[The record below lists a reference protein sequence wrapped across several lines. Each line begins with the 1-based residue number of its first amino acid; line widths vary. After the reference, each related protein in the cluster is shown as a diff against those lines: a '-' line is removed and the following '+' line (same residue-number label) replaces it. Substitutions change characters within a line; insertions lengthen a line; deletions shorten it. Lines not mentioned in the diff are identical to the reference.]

1 MRAKGNGADRRS
13 KIHALA
19 VRGATAGERGAAQA
33 ALDRT
38 KAVTP
43 GKKRLTADACRTLNA
58 PGIYWHDEIPGF
70 ALRIAKGGTRTF
82 VLRYR
87 GEDRCE
93 HQITI
98 GRLGADWTF
107 GAARDHA
114 KELRRKIAGG
124 RDLATERRD
133 RRYAPTVGDLI
144 KRYQKEHLP
153 TLAANTHGDQKT
165 MLDLIGKHLGK
176 HTKLADVDTEKVREM
191 HRAIGESIGRNGVPR
206 ESRANR
212 ILTVCSK
219 MFSLALQQ
227 RAGELPWRDPRMGN
241 PCKGIKKYHEENRD
255 RFFSA
260 AELTAI
266 SAALDSYPGVAAD
279 VVRMCMFTGCRPRE
293 ALLAKWPEFSQPSF
307 WLKPASQTKQ
317 RKPHKIPLS
326 PDAIAI
332 IDKRRDRRTKADGG
346 FVFPSADKPGKPL
359 ATLHHVWTHVRKLTG
374 IGKARA
380 YDLRHSFASVGIAE
394 GLGLPVVGKL
404 MGHSSPRTTSRYVHL
419 DSATL
424 REATEAIG
432 NAIGR
437 KNGGTEAQ
445 P

>member
-1 MRAKGNGADRRS
+1 MRAKGNGADRHS

-19 VRGATAGERGAAQA
+19 VHGATAGGRGAAQA
-33 ALDRT
+33 ALERT

-43 GKKRLTADACRTLNA
+43 NKKRLTAGTCRTLTA
-58 PGIYWHDEIPGF
+58 PGIYWNEDVPGF

-107 GAARDHA
+107 SAARDHA
-114 KELRRKIAGG
+114 RELRRKIAGG

-133 RRYAPTVGDLI
+133 RRDAPTVGDLI
-144 KRYQKEHLP
+144 KRYQKDHLP
-153 TLAANTHGDQKT
+153 TLAETTHGDQNT
-165 MLDLIGKHLGK
+165 MLKEIGRHLGRN
-176 HTKLADVDTEKVREM
+176 TKLADVDTEKVREM

-206 ESRANR
+206 EARANR

-219 MFSLALQQ
+219 LFSLALQQ

-260 AELTAI
+260 AELAAI
-266 SAALDSYPGVAAD
+266 SAALDSYPGVAAA
-279 VVRMCMFTGCRPRE
+279 VVRMCMYTGCRPKE
-293 ALLAKWPEFSQPSF
+293 ALLAKWPEFEQPGF

-317 RKPHKIPLS
+317 RKPHKIPLG

-332 IDKRRDRRTKADGG
+332 IEKRRERRIKTDGG
-346 FVFPSADKPGKPL
+346 YVFPSADKPGKPL

-380 YDLRHSFASVGIAE
+380 YDLRHSFASLGIAE
-394 GLGLPVVGKL
+394 GLGLPVVGRL
-404 MGHSSPRTTSRYVHL
+404 MGHSTPRTTARYAHL
-419 DSATL
+419 ADDSL

-432 NAIGR
+432 NAISG
-437 KNGGTEAQ
+437 KNGTGTR